1 MKINHL
7 LLIALVSIISFSFT
21 GGGGGGKGKDPGSGG
36 PTSCP
41 TSTIPLTL
49 FQGNLNPGSVPGRT
63 NFSLQPATANI
74 FNGFQA
80 TSTNS
85 LFSDIYKN
93 YCFITITAVGC
104 SSYGNGGTQ
113 TYLWDSTNDGND
125 FDSMMDI
132 EVPSENSYTIT
143 IDFHES
149 CGPYYSG
156 FAYKRAMWIHQQ
168 TYNPGATIISIS
180 TWMYNRVN
188 DC

>member
-1 MKINHL
+1 MKKNRL
-7 LLIALVSIISFSFT
+7 LLIVLVSFISFSFT
-21 GGGGGGKGKDPGSGG
+21 GGGGGKEPKSGGGGG

-41 TSTIPLTL
+41 TSTIPLVL
-49 FQGNLNPGSVPGRT
+49 FQGNLNPASVPGRT

-85 LFSDIYKN
+85 LFNDLDKN

-104 SSYGNGGTQ
+104 SSYGDGGTK
-113 TYLWDSTNDGND
+113 TYLWDSTNDGNN
-125 FDSMMDI
+125 FDSTMNI
-132 EVPSENSYTIT
+132 EVPSDKGYTIS

-156 FAYKRAMWIHQQ
+156 FAYKRAMWVHQQ
-168 TYNPGATIISIS
+168 NYNPGATIISIS
-180 TWMYNRVN
+180 PWMYNRVN
-188 DC
+188 NC